1 MMKKYLFIFL
11 MTFTISYS
19 QTYCAGDQISIED
32 QNATHVVGAG
42 TVDYEVGDSFRLSDW
57 NGDLNGGNYSII
69 FVDMSA
75 SW

>member
-11 MTFTISYS
+11 MTFSISYS

-42 TVDYEVGDSFRLSDW
+42 TEEYEVGDSFRLSDW
-57 NGDLNGGNYSII
+57 NGDLNGGEYHVI

>member
-1 MMKKYLFIFL
+1 

-42 TVDYEVGDSFRLSDW
+42 TEEYEVGDSFRLSDW
-57 NGDLNGGNYSII
+57 NGRSL
-69 FVDMSA
+69 
-75 SW
+75 